1 MEENK
6 NLEPEVTETEPEVT
20 ENAPKVIEIETAGDT
35 ESSEPELE
43 EKTEEK
49 PIDGVLKK
57 QKKEK
62 KITVKNQFLLKKGG
76 YSVAITAIVL
86 AAIIVFNILVG
97 ALSDRFVLDY
107 DFSKEKKN
115 SLSSENVD
123 YIKKI
128 DNDVT
133 VYFCSDE
140 ESYSSYMSYY
150 AQGYG
155 VQNDASDYY
164 AQTIKIV
171 KKYAEYNK
179 KIKLSFVDTQS
190 SEFTAISSKYTG
202 ESITYGDI
210 VVSAV
215 KNGNEKHKVIGFK
228 DIYTLEEDSTYASMG
243 YTTQNITGNDIE
255 NALTRAISYVVSD
268 KQSKIALITGH
279 TVNTEALESYK
290 KLLTDNNFEVTEIS
304 DKVIKSIPDE
314 YNAVAIV
321 APGYDFMGSEIT
333 VLSEFLDNNGK
344 LGKGLVC
351 FADVSSKY
359 LKNFYAFLEE
369 WGISA
374 EDGILYETSENNYM
388 PEDGPTTFISRPL
401 IADEGN
407 LTTDMLGCITGNN
420 VPLTAAF
427 EKQEDMAVTSFM
439 QTPETTIAVPK
450 GTGAGFKDAGKYEG
464 KSYSTAIQSKKTTY
478 VDGTDEANSYVTVFS
493 STDFLISYYANYDGV
508 ANKNLALKCTER
520 IGGTE
525 DNSGIS
531 FITKSIADES
541 FADSVTQSS
550 SNIIRIIFMFILPF
564 ATLIAGVIVFLKRR
578 NA

>member
-1 MEENK
+1 MEENR
-6 NLEPEVTETEPEVT
+6 N
-20 ENAPKVIEIETAGDT
+20 
-35 ESSEPELE
+35 SEPEIKEAEAEVMADASENTETAVE
-43 EKTEEK
+43 EVSEVMSLNGEKEK
-49 PIDGVLKK
+49 P
-57 QKKEK
+57 KKEK
-62 KITVKNQFLLKKGG
+62 SKKVKNQFLLKKGG
-76 YSVAITAIVL
+76 YSVVITAIVL
-86 AAIIVFNILVG
+86 AAIIVFNVLVG
-97 ALSDRFVLDY
+97 ALADRFVLDY

-115 SLSSENVD
+115 SLSEENID

-128 DNDVT
+128 DNDIN
-133 VYFCSDE
+133 VYFCGDE
-140 ESYSSYMSYY
+140 ETYGSYMSYY
-150 AQGYG
+150 AQSYG

-164 AQTIKIV
+164 EQTIKIV

-179 KIKLSFVDTQS
+179 KIKLNFVDTQS

-210 VVSAV
+210 IVSAV
-215 KNGNEKHKVIGFK
+215 KNGNEKHKVVGFK

-243 YTTQNITGNDIE
+243 YTTQNISGNDIE

-333 VLSEFLDNNGK
+333 ALSDFLDNNGK
-344 LGKGLVC
+344 LNKGLVC

-374 EDGILYETSENNYM
+374 EDGILYETSENNYL
-388 PEDGPTTFISRPL
+388 PEDGPTTLGSYPAGGEDSIT
-401 IADEGN
+401 ADMQ
-407 LTTDMLGCITGNN
+407 LCITGNN

-439 QTPETTIAVPK
+439 QTPETTIAAPK
-450 GTGAGFKDAGKYEG
+450 GTGAKFKDAGKYEG
-464 KSYSTAIQSKKTTY
+464 KSYSTAIQSKKTAY

-493 STDFLISYYANYDGV
+493 STEFINSKYGETGSV
-508 ANKNLALKCTER
+508 ANKNLALKVSER
-520 IGGTE
+520 ISGTE
-525 DNSGIS
+525 DNSDIS
-531 FITKSIADES
+531 FVTKSIADES
-541 FADSVTQSS
+541 FADTVTQSS
-550 SNIIRIIFMFILPF
+550 SNIVRIIFMFILPII
-564 ATLIAGVIVFLKRR
+564 TLIAGIAVFLKRR